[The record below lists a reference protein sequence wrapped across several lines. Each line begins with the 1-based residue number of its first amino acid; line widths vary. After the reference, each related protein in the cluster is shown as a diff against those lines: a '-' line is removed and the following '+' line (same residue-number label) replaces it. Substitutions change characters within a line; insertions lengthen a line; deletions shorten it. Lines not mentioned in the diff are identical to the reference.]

1 VRNFTFF
8 CLVFITCLAS
18 TFAQTPQQIAVQI
31 TATVMDV
38 PPRITLN
45 WSSLPTITQYQIF
58 RKLKSENSWGSVITS
73 IPGTSVQYID
83 NNVQQNISYEYKI
96 VGSRTN
102 GVNAVGYINAGIK
115 LSETANRGKL
125 FLLID
130 NRFQNSLAP
139 EIARLEKDLEGE
151 GWIIIKNYYPINAS
165 VTDIKNFIT
174 QNYFQDPQNTKAVF
188 LLGHIPVPYSGNIY
202 PDGHSDHEGAWP
214 ADVFYGD
221 MDGTWTDLFVDLTVA
236 SSSRNHNVPGDGKFD
251 QWSIPT
257 DIELQVGRVDLYGLS
272 AFSQNEET
280 LLRNYLNKDHNYRI
294 KQFAPIKRAL
304 IDDNFGYFGGEAFS
318 ASAMRNFASLVGT
331 SNIAYTDYISSMQSG
346 SYLWSYGC
354 GGGTYTS
361 ANGIGS
367 TNDFSNVTLQGVFSG
382 LFGSYF
388 GDWDR
393 SNALL
398 KSTIANGNV
407 LSTVWSGRPNWI
419 FHHMALG
426 ENIGYSAK
434 ITQNNNG
441 LYASNY
447 GARFIH
453 LALLGD
459 PTLKNDVVSPV
470 SNVIASKNGNNCIIT
485 WVPSSDNV
493 IGYNIYSKNQE
504 NTTYAKLNS
513 SPITLNNF
521 TDSCLI
527 YPGIYSYMVRAV
539 KLETT
544 ASGTYYNLSTGIIDT
559 AANSQNLLIDA
570 DFSFNVSNNTVS
582 FIGLINNATNFL
594 WDFDNGL
601 NSTNINPVVNF
612 NDGLYN
618 VKLIVE
624 KSCNSDTIQKMVG
637 VGNLFPA
644 QPGNFVSYTDSI
656 CAATNNV
663 IFSVPSVANVNY
675 SWSYSGS
682 GATINGSGNSV
693 SINFSANAS
702 SGTLS
707 VTPTNFFGPGLP
719 RELQIYIKPVPN
731 VTISGENSI
740 CSGTSTNLIANGAS
754 TYLWQGGSTENY
766 ITVSPSVTTSYNV
779 IGTSSNG
786 CSKASSVS
794 VNVTSTPALPSIS
807 ILSGSNPFCF
817 GSSVTLRSSS
827 LNGNLWSSGA
837 TTRDVT
843 LDSTNTLT
851 LQVIVNGCSSLVNTI
866 TVTEKPQLI
875 AEISNVYNDNFTTCE
890 LAMPVHATENLNYP
904 SSITYQ
910 WTFPNTQVT
919 YGISQIANQTGNY
932 ILKIIPADFCP
943 IVQTSQQIN
952 VGIGSSP
959 SLLPNGPTTICEG
972 GVVVLNA
979 PAGGSYMWSNG
990 STSQSI
996 VVTQEGNYFVEIFSG
1011 PCSGVSD
1018 SVYVD
1023 VTELVVPSVTIETPS
1038 LSICNSDVVV
1048 FNSITSDAGINPIF
1062 SWKKN
1067 GIVVGNTNVYIDST
1081 LQNNDQ
1087 IQCEIF
1093 TSNVCTNFPNV
1104 SSNIITVNVSSCNV
1118 IWTGAEDSNWD
1129 NINNWMPQQIPN
1141 FERSVIINAGTPNSP
1156 ELRTTSACFNL
1167 NIKSGAIIE
1176 LSRNIFQVYGQIFGN
1191 GKLSG
1196 GGNSELHLFCQ
1207 GNVGG
1212 ISFFQQNEYSKSLA
1226 NLYINC
1232 GNVYLKDTLYIT
1244 EAIKLQ
1250 TGFLETKNKLRLRAN
1265 SKKSA
1270 VIKEVSSPEECAII
1284 GDVIVERFARGGLTG
1299 WATIGNPVKNEKIV
1313 GWHDDF
1319 ATAGFPGAV
1328 GVAGNFVSVYWYD
1341 ETTEGDL
1348 VNGYTIP
1355 SSSTDT
1361 VPIGRGYMVY
1371 LGDGFTNTNNIIYD
1385 VVGEVQIGEFQI
1397 PVTYTTTENNVFS
1410 NVDGWNLVANPYCHT
1425 IDWDSEDW
1433 VTDNI
1438 DKSIYIYNADIQNY
1452 STYIRNSDGIGI
1464 NGGTNNIA
1472 AGQGFWIKANAENPY
1487 LLATERIK
1495 RTNNIELQRN
1505 SNDLLPDGLLKLK
1518 LVFGN
1523 KTDETILWLK
1533 QEASNN
1539 YDGEFDAI
1547 KLNSLNN
1554 DYPNISSKMEGINY
1568 AINTV
1573 SSSNIPDEVLLKLK
1587 VSSIGNYQIEFKG
1600 VETFASN
1607 LYLKDNSNQN
1617 LLKLTIDTT
1626 LNFLVVDTLNFLYR
1640 YSLVFNNG
1648 NVLKTENTS
1657 LSRINIFPNPS
1668 KNKLKVIIPTTRN
1681 IISAELFDSFGRII
1695 EKIDYPS
1702 KNIVLDFNAGN
1713 LNVGIYYLK
1722 FIDANGS
1729 IESYKWIKNQ

>member
-221 MDGTWTDLFVDLTVA
+221 MDGTWTDLFVNLNVA

-272 AFSQNEET
+272 AFSQSEET

-318 ASAMRNFASLVGT
+318 ASAMRNFAGLVGT

-367 TNDFSNVTLQGVFSG
+367 TNDFRNVTLQGVFSG

-388 GDWDR
+388 GDWDV

-407 LSTVWSGRPNWI
+407 LSTVWSGRPNWV

-426 ENIGYSAK
+426 ENIGYSAR

-644 QPGNFVSYTDSI
+644 QPGNFISYTDSI

-675 SWSYSGS
+675 SWSFSGS
-682 GATINGSGNSV
+682 GATINGSGNSI

-702 SGTLS
+702 SGNLS
-707 VTPTNFFGPGLP
+707 VTPSNFYGTGLS

-740 CSGTSTNLIANGAS
+740 CSGASTNLIANGAS

-766 ITVSPSVTTSYNV
+766 ITVSPSATTSYNV

-794 VNVTSTPALPSIS
+794 LNVTSTPALPSIS

-827 LNGNLWSSGA
+827 LNGNLWSNGV

-866 TVTEKPQLI
+866 TVTEKPSI
-875 AEISNVYNDNFTTCE
+875 VSEINGLTNTCE
-890 LAMPVHATENLNYP
+890 GNTTLTATSNLNYP
-904 SSITYQ
+904 ASISYKWTYPNNSIQFGITQNVSLSGVYLLQVIPSDLCPPQSSS
-910 WTFPNTQVT
+910 VT
-919 YGISQIANQTGNY
+919 VSVSSAVN
-932 ILKIIPADFCP
+932 A
-943 IVQTSQQIN
+943 QIN
-952 VGIGSSP
+952 VSGD
-959 SLLPNGPTTICEG
+959 TILCQGES
-972 GVVVLNA
+972 VVLTA
-979 PAGGSYMWSNG
+979 PSGGSYLWNNG
-990 STSQSI
+990 SNLQSI
-996 VVTQEGNYFVEIFSG
+996 TVTQSGNYSVVILSGNCAGASNTVSIQVNPILNPTLTIATPNPVVCNIDIVSFNSFTTFSNLNPIYQWKKNNVNVG
-1011 PCSGVSD
+1011 SNSSEYID
-1018 SVYVD
+1018 S
-1023 VTELVVPSVTIETPS
+1023 LF
-1038 LSICNSDVVV
+1038 LNSDVI
-1048 FNSITSDAGINPIF
+1048 SCEAIF
-1062 SWKKN
+1062 SQGCLSN
-1067 GIVVGNTNVYIDST
+1067 YSAISNNLSLVVENCGTNWIGGVDNNWSNNLNWST
-1081 LQNNDQ
+1081 L
-1087 IQCEIF
+1087 E
-1093 TSNVCTNFPNV
+1093 VP
-1104 SSNIITVNVSSCNV
+1104 SSNTSVR
-1118 IWTGAEDSNWD
+1118 
-1129 NINNWMPQQIPN
+1129 IPN
-1141 FERSVIINAGTPNSP
+1141 GVLNLP
-1156 ELRTTSACFNL
+1156 ELTDVSFCNNL
-1167 NIKSGAIIE
+1167 NILNGMSLFLNDKRLVVSGQILGNGNFVGSNLSELEILGTLNSGSLNFSQSSE
-1176 LSRNIFQVYGQIFGN
+1176 LSRSL
-1191 GKLSG
+1191 GKLILDCENVSLR
-1196 GGNSELHLFCQ
+1196 SELDLHDELEIRKGIFATNNHLNLKSTSEKTSRIAVVQNLSQSAILGRVKVEKFVQ
-1207 GNVGG
+1207 GG
-1212 ISFFQQNEYSKSLA
+1212 Y
-1226 NLYINC
+1226 
-1232 GNVYLKDTLYIT
+1232 
-1244 EAIKLQ
+1244 
-1250 TGFLETKNKLRLRAN
+1250 
-1265 SKKSA
+1265 
-1270 VIKEVSSPEECAII
+1270 
-1284 GDVIVERFARGGLTG
+1284 TG
-1299 WATIGNPVKNEKIV
+1299 WVGLGNPVNSDSIIN
-1313 GWHDDF
+1313 WMDDF
-1319 ATAGFPGAV
+1319 ATSGFTGSTGYAN
-1328 GVAGNFVSVYWYD
+1328 GFISVFWYN
-1341 ETTEGDL
+1341 ET
-1348 VNGYTIP
+1348 VNGP
-1355 SSSTDT
+1355 SKFGY
-1361 VPIGRGYMVY
+1361 VPPIDAFERIRLGRGYMVFF
-1371 LGDGFTNTNNIIYD
+1371 GDGLPYTNDIVYD
-1385 VVGEVQIGEFQI
+1385 ATGPVHVGDFNFDIN
-1397 PVTYTTTENNVFS
+1397 YTSSLPQNLGND
-1410 NVDGWNLVANPYCHT
+1410 DGWNLISNPYYSN
-1425 IDWDSEDW
+1425 IDWDSPFW
-1433 VTDNI
+1433 INSGI
-1438 DKSIYIYNADIQNY
+1438 LNSIYIYDPDQKQY
-1452 STYIRNSDGIGI
+1452 TTYISEGQIGI
-1464 NGGTNNIA
+1464 NGGTNLISSNQA
-1472 AGQGFWIKANAENPY
+1472 FWVKAKSSGAYLVASEEVKTSQTVNFFRNTINQNTIKVK
-1487 LLATERIK
+1487 LQ
-1495 RTNNIELQRN
+1495 NNQSR
-1505 SNDLLPDGLLKLK
+1505 
-1518 LVFGN
+1518 
-1523 KTDETILWLK
+1523 DETIIAMNEYATNELDD
-1533 QEASNN
+1533 N
-1539 YDGEFDAI
+1539 YDAL
-1547 KLNSLNN
+1547 KLFSPV
-1554 DYPNISSKMEGINY
+1554 YGIHNISTKLGSSRL
-1568 AINTV
+1568 AINSV
-1573 SSSNIPDEVLLKLK
+1573 NLFDLPAEIPLELK
-1587 VSSIGNYQIEFKG
+1587 VSLPGFYDLKFENVFTPLLLRDNYTLEITQI
-1600 VETFASN
+1600 
-1607 LYLKDNSNQN
+1607 NS
-1617 LLKLTIDTT
+1617 DTT
-1626 LNFLVVDTLNFLYR
+1626 FNLFIHDTILFLNK
-1640 YSLVFNNG
+1640 YSILFQDIV
-1648 NVLKTENTS
+1648 TNTNS
-1657 LSRINIFPNPS
+1657 SFTNKKLDLFPNPS
-1668 KNKLKVIIPTTRN
+1668 NSCLNFTLTGATEINRFEIVD
-1681 IISAELFDSFGRII
+1681 LFGRLKMNKQIPLSTKNNFSI
-1695 EKIDYPS
+1695 ETELKP
-1702 KNIVLDFNAGN
+1702 
-1713 LNVGIYYLK
+1713 GIYFVKYYSLDNCVETK
-1722 FIDANGS
+1722 
-1729 IESYKWIKNQ
+1729 KWVVQY